1 MNIDLNRFK
10 AAAAPDDPAQA
21 SAWASWLSDDPA
33 PGAAQAPRPAPARPR
48 PSVALDSF
56 APAAPRP
63 QTQPTPV
70 QNPDSAPAAKTTNVN
85 INISLP
91 QLKKPKLPD
100 WPYKKILIIAAAAV
114 VIFALGLA
122 IKTGIQTYL
131 RSHKAQEAASAL
143 QAAPVAAKKLN
154 PSFKPLVPAGAQPQ
168 TAAYD
173 GAKDSYSYQDQ
184 IKGMQLMVSQ
194 QTLPAKFSASPAQL
208 AAFAKSLQAQ
218 AAVSVSDGTAYLAT
232 DAKTGGQT
240 VVMASRG
247 VLLFAQSPFKHSDSE
262 WASYLNGLAVLN

>member
-10 AAAAPDDPAQA
+10 AASASDDPAQA

-33 PGAAQAPRPAPARPR
+33 PGAAQATRPGPARPR
-48 PSVALDSF
+48 PSVAVDSF
-56 APAAPRP
+56 APAVPRP
-63 QTQPTPV
+63 QPAPL

-85 INISLP
+85 ISISLP

-100 WPYKKILIIAAAAV
+100 WPYKKILVIAAAAAV
-114 VIFALGLA
+114 VFALGLA
-122 IKTGIQTYL
+122 VKTGVQSYL
-131 RSHKAQEAASAL
+131 KSHKAQEAASAL
-143 QAAPVAAKKLN
+143 QAAPTAAKAKLN

-168 TAAYD
+168 SATYD
-173 GAKDSYSYQDQ
+173 GQKDSYSYQDQ

-218 AAVSVSDGTAYLAT
+218 AAVSVNSGTAYLAT

-247 VLLFAQSPFKHSDSE
+247 VLLFAQSPFKHSDTE
-262 WASYLNGLAVLN
+262 WASYLNNLAVLH